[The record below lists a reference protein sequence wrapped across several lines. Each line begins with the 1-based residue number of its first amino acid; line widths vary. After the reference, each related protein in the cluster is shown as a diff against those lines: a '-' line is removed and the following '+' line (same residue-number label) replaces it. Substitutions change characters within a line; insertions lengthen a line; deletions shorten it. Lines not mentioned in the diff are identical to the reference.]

1 MDTIAQYEDMEVV
14 EVEYDD
20 DSSTRA
26 FELTRHILHN
36 HEDLAGLICC
46 NMSNPVGA
54 ARAVVRSDRE
64 VVIVGMDHDREALRF
79 LDEGVIYCLGVQD
92 CYSIGFDT
100 LQTAVKI
107 ADGVKP
113 GKLYP
118 ETINESTTIIYQ
130 DDAKLMREVLYG
142 DIQ

>member
-1 MDTIAQYEDMEVV
+1 
-14 EVEYDD
+14 
-20 DSSTRA
+20 
-26 FELTRHILHN
+26 
-36 HEDLAGLICC
+36 
-46 NMSNPVGA
+46 MSNPVGA
-54 ARAVVRSDRE
+54 ARAVVRSNRE

-113 GKLYP
+113 GKLYS

-142 DIQ
+142 DIP